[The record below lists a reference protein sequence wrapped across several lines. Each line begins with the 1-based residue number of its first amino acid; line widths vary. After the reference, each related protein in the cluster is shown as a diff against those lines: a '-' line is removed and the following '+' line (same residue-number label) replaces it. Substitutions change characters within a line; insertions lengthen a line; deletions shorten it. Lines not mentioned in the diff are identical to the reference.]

1 MRNIGNAVFVP
12 TLIATVLLVFLSS
25 TFAVAKLLTSLSADT
40 SLSSLLATWAVTM
53 VASVVLL
60 RQIPRLFEGRPKQG
74 AI

>member
-1 MRNIGNAVFVP
+1 
-12 TLIATVLLVFLSS
+12 VLLVFLSS

-40 SLSSLLATWAVTM
+40 ILSSLLATWAVTM
-53 VASVVLL
+53 VAGVILL